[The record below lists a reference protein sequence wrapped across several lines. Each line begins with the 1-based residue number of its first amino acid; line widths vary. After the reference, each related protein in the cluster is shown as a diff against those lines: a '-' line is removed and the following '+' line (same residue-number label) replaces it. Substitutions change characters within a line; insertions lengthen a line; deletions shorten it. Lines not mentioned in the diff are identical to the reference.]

1 MDYRD
6 DCPEILKG
14 FLTYHE
20 TIKGHSKATV
30 DEYYLDM
37 RNFFRFLKIE
47 RNVVPRNMDFDEIAI
62 KDELVS
68 HRDELRKLPAETQKD
83 IQAKAA
89 AEIKARSENDNVI
102 VDTHCTINTPAGF
115 LPGLPIWVLEQLQPD
130 QFILVEAN
138 PDEIIYRR
146 LNDDTRERDLQKVKD
161 IDLHQQMNRA
171 TSMAYA
177 TLTGATVKIVENHDN
192 HLDSNVRK
200 LVNVLN
206 L

>member
-1 MDYRD
+1 MWGIKVKLVVLTGIPGSGSTTLLNKALEEVDYLHLNYGD
-6 DCPEILKG
+6 IM
-14 FLTYHE
+14 T
-20 TIKGHSKATV
+20 
-30 DEYYLDM
+30 
-37 RNFFRFLKIE
+37 
-47 RNVVPRNMDFDEIAI
+47 EIAI
-62 KDELVS
+62 KNELVS

-89 AEIKARSENDNVI
+89 AEIKARSESDNVI

-146 LNDDTRERDLQKVKD
+146 LNDDTRERDLQKVKE

-177 TLTGATVKIVENHDN
+177 TLTGATVRIVENHDN
-192 HLDSNVRK
+192 HLDSNIKK
-200 LVNVLN
+200 LIDILN

>member
-1 MDYRD
+1 MKLVVLTGIPGSGSTTVLGKALEEVDYVHLNYGD
-6 DCPEILKG
+6 IM
-14 FLTYHE
+14 T
-20 TIKGHSKATV
+20 
-30 DEYYLDM
+30 
-37 RNFFRFLKIE
+37 
-47 RNVVPRNMDFDEIAI
+47 EIAI
-62 KDELVS
+62 KEKLVDD
-68 HRDELRKLPAETQKD
+68 RDALRKLSAETQKE

-89 AEIKARSENDNVI
+89 KEIKERSEKDNVI

-146 LNDDTRERDLQKVKD
+146 LNDDTRERDLQKVKE
-161 IDLHQQMNRA
+161 IELHQQMNRA

-177 TLTGATVKIVENHDN
+177 TLTGATVKIIANHDN
-192 HLDSNVRK
+192 HLKSTVNK
-200 LVNVLN
+200 LVNVLK

>member
-1 MDYRD
+1 MWGIKVKLVVLTGIPGSGSTTLLNKALEEVDYLHLNYGD
-6 DCPEILKG
+6 IM
-14 FLTYHE
+14 T
-20 TIKGHSKATV
+20 
-30 DEYYLDM
+30 
-37 RNFFRFLKIE
+37 
-47 RNVVPRNMDFDEIAI
+47 EIAI
-62 KDELVS
+62 KNELVS

-89 AEIKARSENDNVI
+89 AEIKARSESDNVI